1 MSRII
6 GITGG
11 IGSGKTTV
19 ARFFE
24 QQGVPVYYADD
35 RAKVVSAS
43 EEVSGR
49 ISGLFGDEVL
59 TEGVVDRKKLAAV
72 VFASPEK
79 LASLNAIVHPAVKE
93 DFIRWKIQNANAPIL
108 MREAAILF
116 ESGSYKDCDKII
128 LVTAPEEIR
137 IRRVIDRSG
146 LTREEVQSRMGNQ
159 WSDDRKMF
167 LSDFVI
173 FNNDLEDTR
182 QQALEILKIL
192 QDVQ

>member
-1 MSRII
+1 MSRIV

-59 TEGVVDRKKLAAV
+59 TDGVVDRKKLAAV

-93 DFIRWKIQNANAPIL
+93 DFIRWKTQNANAPIL

-146 LTREEVQSRMGNQ
+146 LTREEVQSRMSSQ